1 MTALCPQAKR
11 VLVCVLEGR
20 AGGQGRGQKVPFQPG
35 RGARGHSE
43 RTSLPWA
50 ERERSQSCEAPAPRQ
65 PVWLH
70 PRAGGR
76 PGVPVFLPMPSS
88 SIHSRW
94 GQSGHSGVRYAEPGL
109 PAPFLV
115 VLWGLLSSPPG
126 LTEKGGAV
134 RFPGGAPRAQGGG
147 LCGCGVFSGCQ
158 RGAQWASS
166 CPLSLC
172 SYTRPVASLPV
183 GRTELKSAAAPSGV
197 SPVFEW
203 VSVWWLVEEVLPC
216 PWAENAMSI
225 NSREKH
231 PVAKGGPGQ
240 QTLSFILLVCSS
252 CAKGLVRTLRNK
264 QKLSVL

>member
-1 MTALCPQAKR
+1 MA
-11 VLVCVLEGR
+11 
-20 AGGQGRGQKVPFQPG
+20 
-35 RGARGHSE
+35 
-43 RTSLPWA
+43 
-50 ERERSQSCEAPAPRQ
+50 
-65 PVWLH
+65 
-70 PRAGGR
+70 RAGGR
-76 PGVPVFLPMPSS
+76 RSHSSQAEERVATVSAQACRGQSVSALRAARPLPPGSLCGCTPGPADAQESPSSFPMPSS
-88 SIHSRW
+88 SVHSRW
-94 GQSGHSGVRYAEPGL
+94 GQSGHSGVRHAKPGL
-109 PAPFLV
+109 SAPFLA

-158 RGAQWASS
+158 QGAQWASS

-183 GRTELKSAAAPSGV
+183 GRTGLKSAAAPSGV